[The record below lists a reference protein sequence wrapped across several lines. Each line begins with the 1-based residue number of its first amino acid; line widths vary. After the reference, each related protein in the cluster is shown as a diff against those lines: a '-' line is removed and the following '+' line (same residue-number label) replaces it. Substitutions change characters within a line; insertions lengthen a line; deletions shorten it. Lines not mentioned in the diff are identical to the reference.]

1 MDKFTAALIYLLN
14 IFYWNGT
21 IEMPIEYYIYTK
33 QCLKTFALK
42 NLTQFLFKEKMRRL
56 ACICKFKKASQ
67 SQTKTD
73 EYGILWL
80 RFHFFCLCLDL
91 CYITDKQS
99 VQEKNQYPKT
109 QIKTSKYQ

>member
-1 MDKFTAALIYLLN
+1 
-14 IFYWNGT
+14 
-21 IEMPIEYYIYTK
+21 MPIEYYIYTK

-73 EYGILWL
+73 EYEIL
-80 RFHFFCLCLDL
+80 
-91 CYITDKQS
+91 
-99 VQEKNQYPKT
+99 
-109 QIKTSKYQ
+109 